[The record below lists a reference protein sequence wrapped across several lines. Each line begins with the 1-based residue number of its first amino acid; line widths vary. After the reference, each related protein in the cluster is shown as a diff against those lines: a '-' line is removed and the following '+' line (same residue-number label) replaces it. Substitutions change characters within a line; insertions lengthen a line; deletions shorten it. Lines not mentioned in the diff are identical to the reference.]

1 MNIQHEFSVNTRV
14 LVGKNLVDSLGD
26 LIKEHDGNKVFIVTD
41 QGLIR
46 TGIIDRITKIL
57 DKAEIKYQ
65 LFSEITPDPTSE
77 VLTAGFDVFLQ
88 DQFDLII
95 GIGGGSSIDA
105 AKGIAILDSNG
116 GNIFEYEG
124 ANKIQKTKIPIIAIP
139 TTAGTGA
146 EVSASCVI
154 TDSENHYKVSIRSPY
169 LCPKIALLD
178 PTLITSLPPLI
189 AASTGMD
196 ALTHAIE
203 AYVSTNS
210 SPFTDALAL
219 KAIREIAEY
228 LPAFVARRDNLEAA
242 SHVLMASTS
251 AGMAFT
257 WARVATVHAISH
269 ALGGHCKV
277 PHGIANA
284 MALPI
289 VMEYSLIGN
298 LSKYKEIAKALG
310 QEVTHIN
317 NAEGAERAVIAVK
330 KLNQALGIP
339 KTLREL
345 GIELTP
351 EDRQKIAVDALK
363 SGITKCNPRE
373 SSLDDLVHLI
383 EKIC

>member
-1 MNIQHEFSVNTRV
+1 MNVQHEFIVNTRV
-14 LVGKNLVDSLGD
+14 LFGENLVDSLGD
-26 LIKEHDGNKVFIVTD
+26 LIKEDDGKKVFIVTD

-46 TGIIDRITKIL
+46 TGIIDRITNIL

-65 LFSEITPDPTSE
+65 LYSEITPDPTSE
-77 VLTAGFDVFLQ
+77 ILQAALDVFLQ
-88 DQFDLII
+88 DRFDLII
-95 GIGGGSSIDA
+95 GIGGGSSIDS
-105 AKGIAILDSNG
+105 AKGIAILDSNE
-116 GNIFEYEG
+116 GNIFDYEG

-154 TDSENHYKVSIRSPY
+154 TDSKNHYKVSIRSPY

-219 KAIREIAEY
+219 KAIHELGEY
-228 LPAFVARRDNLEAA
+228 LPSFVARRDNLEAA

-277 PHGIANA
+277 AHGIANA
-284 MALPI
+284 MALPT

-310 QEVTHIN
+310 QEVTHLN

-345 GIELTP
+345 GIELTT
-351 EDRQKIAVDALK
+351 EDSRKIAEDALK
-363 SGITKCNPRE
+363 SGITKCNPRD
-373 SSLDDLVHLI
+373 SSLEDLVHLI
-383 EKIC
+383 ENIC